1 MGHETDIHKSE
12 NLSKIKKKTY
22 KHRFQ
27 FIIYHNTGFVYIV
40 NKWTGMNLCHIYY
53 LSLNNFSVF
62 TTIILFL
69 IKITLYAKH
78 ELGTL
83 N

>member
-1 MGHETDIHKSE
+1 MKRIYTSQ
-12 NLSKIKKKTY
+12 KICQRLKKTY